1 MTEHDRT
8 IADPA
13 PEDAVGIE
21 RAIRGCGLFTAEE
34 ADGFAAMLPSLL
46 ADADQHWRVL
56 RAGAETV
63 GAAYFS
69 LERMSADVWNLRFVG
84 LDAPAQ
90 GGGGG
95 TRLLVAVEDACRAAG
110 GRLLLVETSSAA
122 GLAATRAFYRAR
134 GYEEEARI
142 RDYRAPG
149 DDKVVFRR
157 ALAA

>member
-1 MTEHDRT
+1 MTEHDWT
-8 IADPA
+8 IAVPA
-13 PEDAVGIE
+13 PDDAPGIE
-21 RAIRGCGLFTAEE
+21 RAVRGCGLFTAEE
-34 ADGFAAMLPSLL
+34 AGGFVAMLPGLL
-46 ADADQHWRVL
+46 ADPDEHWRIL

-69 LERMSADVWNLRFVG
+69 LERMSGDVWNLWFVG

-95 TRLLVAVEDACRAAG
+95 TRLLDAVEDACRAAG
-110 GRLLLVETSSAA
+110 GRLLLVETSSTAD
-122 GLAATRAFYRAR
+122 LAATRAFYRAR
-134 GYEEEARI
+134 GDAEEARI
-142 RDYRAPG
+142 RDDYAPG